1 MPFKCSG
8 RSLTNA
14 EKTVVI
20 KKLQIEIA
28 KKKKSNALDIQII
41 KLERQHQTE
50 K

>member
-14 EKTVVI
+14 EKTLAI

-28 KKKKSNALDIQII
+28 KKKKSNDLDEQIRI
-41 KLERQHQTE
+41 LKHKQQTE
-50 K
+50 R